1 MTSGSRS
8 NRSGGSQMSSK
19 EVPDVSVAESRC
31 STIGDPACVLDIE
44 RVPSLEIVDMI
55 G

>member
-8 NRSGGSQMSSK
+8 NRSGGSGMP
-19 EVPDVSVAESRC
+19 PDGFSGRSIIDPCA

-44 RVPSLEIVDMI
+44 RVASFKIVDMI